1 MGQEPHESYK
11 YIYIYTYIYIK
22 KYACMGRNLK
32 LKRT

>member
-1 MGQEPHESYK
+1 MK
-11 YIYIYTYIYIK
+11 AINIYIYTYIYIYIK